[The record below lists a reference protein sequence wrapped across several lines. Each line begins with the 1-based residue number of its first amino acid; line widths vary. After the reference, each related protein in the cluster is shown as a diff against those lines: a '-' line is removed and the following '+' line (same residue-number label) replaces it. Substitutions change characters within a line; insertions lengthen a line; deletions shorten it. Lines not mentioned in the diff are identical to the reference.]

1 MHAFTDDEPPSTFP
15 PNVRPS
21 AAPDSQRCVVAIRPC
36 GEDLGWP
43 AISAQRPVVG
53 PSLEQADAPVGVLA
67 QSRSEDAPCCAATH
81 DEDVEAHGPRIRR
94 GRYPG
99 RVTALDILSP
109 RTRTWFERAF
119 AEPTPAQLLGWP
131 AIASGDHVLIQAPDG
146 LGKDA
151 RCVPGRHRSAQR
163 DARGRPA
170 PSLRLA
176 AQGAELRHRAEP
188 AKPARRTRLEA
199 LGRGAHGGHACGGAA
214 PNAADPSGHPHHHA
228 RVAVP
233 APHLAGTRDASRDR
247 DRDPRRGARSRRH
260 EARRASGALARA
272 TRAPRRR
279 SFPAPWALGDPATDG
294 GDRSLRRRIGPR
306 DPARRRGRPQGAGPP
321 GRRSGRGHARAAVD
335 GRALCPA
342 ARRRGRDGR
351 RRRTVEP
358 VDLALDLPRD
368 PRPRQS
374 STARRSSS

>member
-1 MHAFTDDEPPSTFP
+1 MRSRTTSRRAPFRRVFGRQRPPIPRGAWS
-15 PNVRPS
+15 RPS
-21 AAPDSQRCVVAIRPC
+21 VRRGSRVASRQRSEARS
-36 GEDLGWP
+36 P
-43 AISAQRPVVG
+43 AQPRAGRRAG
-53 PSLEQADAPVGVLA
+53 RR
-67 QSRSEDAPCCAATH
+67 SRSVAKRGRTLLCRHP
-81 DEDVEAHGPRIRR
+81 RR
-94 GRYPG
+94 GRRSARAEDTARAVPWPG
-99 RVTALDILSP
+99 DGAGHPLAADEDLVRARLRRAD
-109 RTRTWFERAF
+109 TRTAARMAGDCERRPRAH
-119 AEPTPAQLLGWP
+119 PGT
-131 AIASGDHVLIQAPDG
+131 DG
-146 LGKDA
+146 LGQDA
-151 RCVPGRHRSAQR
+151 RCVPGRHRPAQR

-188 AKPARRTRLEA
+188 AKPARRARLEA

-214 PNAADPSGHPHHHA
+214 PNAADPSRHPHHHA

-260 EARRASGALARA
+260 EARRASGAVARA
-272 TRAPRRR
+272 TRAPGRR
-279 SFPAPWALGDPATDG
+279 SLPAPRALGDPAADG
-294 GDRSLRRRIGPR
+294 GDRSVRRRIGPR

-342 ARRRGRDGR
+342 ARGRGRDGR
-351 RRRTVEP
+351 WRRALEP
-358 VDLALDLPRD
+358 VDLAVDLPRD